1 MDSFYY
7 EGEDVD
13 GCLKFMEEED
23 NKNINV
29 YSSNPTF
36 NITNNFNEKIERIF
50 LTGSRFNRDLKIKS
64 SEISDVYQN
73 QNSDNI
79 STNISN
85 NQRNDVYISENNV
98 IRRCNSMA
106 LFDFNNISK
115 EDNDLVD
122 VQKDYQLQNQTN
134 YCSNNDFHNCNL
146 NSDNIKNSNENERKK
161 KNNNNNNMYNNNR
174 NNNKMNNNNMNNNNK
189 NNNNMNNN
197 NNNDK
202 ISENK
207 CENKAKDN
215 NYKLNNK
222 YNICF
227 TEFSTENELNLNEN
241 KIDGNDNKPT
251 ELNFVPK
258 KKNPQKIKDN
268 RFKQIKVH
276 SLKFI
281 INTMNKLLEE
291 PKKLGLINLY
301 LKFNNKVDITVKE
314 KIDKNYNLD
323 ILNKTIKEIL
333 TNNINNEFIKKD
345 LKEIDNVIK
354 TCEHKN
360 FKILDKFL
368 NILKFKDIIN
378 IYGMSEDNFE
388 REFGFK
394 NEFLLEKNKNSKT
407 LNNNKKD
414 MLELINQ
421 NVEQFLQK
429 KKSRNEKN

>member
-1 MDSFYY
+1 MDSFHY

-36 NITNNFNEKIERIF
+36 NITNNFNEKIVRIL
-50 LTGSRFNRDLKIKS
+50 LTDSRFDRDLKIKS

-85 NQRNDVYISENNV
+85 NQRNDIYINENNV
-98 IRRCNSMA
+98 IRICNSIP

-122 VQKDYQLQNQTN
+122 IQKDYQVQNQTN

-161 KNNNNNNMYNNNR
+161 KNNNNNN
-174 NNNKMNNNNMNNNNK
+174 
-189 NNNNMNNN
+189 
-197 NNNDK
+197 DK

-207 CENKAKDN
+207 FENKTKDN

-222 YNICF
+222 HNISF

-251 ELNFVPK
+251 ELVPK

-333 TNNINNEFIKKD
+333 TNNINNEYIKKD

-414 MLELINQ
+414 ILELINQ

>member
-134 YCSNNDFHNCNL
+134 YCSNNDFHDCNL

-161 KNNNNNNMYNNNR
+161 KNNNNNNM
-174 NNNKMNNNNMNNNNK
+174 NNNNMNNNNK

-197 NNNDK
+197 NMNN
-202 ISENK
+202 N
-207 CENKAKDN
+207 
-215 NYKLNNK
+215 NNK
-222 YNICF
+222 Y
-227 TEFSTENELNLNEN
+227 
-241 KIDGNDNKPT
+241 
-251 ELNFVPK
+251 
-258 KKNPQKIKDN
+258 
-268 RFKQIKVH
+268 
-276 SLKFI
+276 
-281 INTMNKLLEE
+281 
-291 PKKLGLINLY
+291 
-301 LKFNNKVDITVKE
+301 
-314 KIDKNYNLD
+314 
-323 ILNKTIKEIL
+323 
-333 TNNINNEFIKKD
+333 
-345 LKEIDNVIK
+345 
-354 TCEHKN
+354 
-360 FKILDKFL
+360 
-368 NILKFKDIIN
+368 
-378 IYGMSEDNFE
+378 
-388 REFGFK
+388 
-394 NEFLLEKNKNSKT
+394 
-407 LNNNKKD
+407 
-414 MLELINQ
+414 
-421 NVEQFLQK
+421 
-429 KKSRNEKN
+429 